1 MGDASPSRPPLLINL
16 DETAIVRHV
25 SGIRGTVVKPTAKVR
40 VAIDRASLSERR
52 TYISLLACVTD
63 DETVQGLL
71 PQVLLGNYHVFTLQ
85 VLRSLSG
92 QTGSV
97 TLWRQPS
104 AWNCH
109 ATMRKWLTLLT
120 KALGPL
126 VRARTVIVVLDVH
139 PSHIHASIFQ
149 HARNCGVRFVYIPAK
164 LTWLLQPCDTHVFAP
179 FKRALQKAWLEEKS
193 KAAGGKISLET
204 WLKVVCATVGNTI
217 IGTAWRKAFLAD
229 GLLARQTGMSSR
241 VAQALGF
248 DGSVDLS
255 KTLPTEEQASCIF
268 PARVKMDMLGYL
280 TWTSKAER
288 KKREAEENAVAE
300 ASASVSLTQPSGPM
314 YKGRVVRTLD

>member
-1 MGDASPSRPPLLINL
+1 M
-16 DETAIVRHV
+16 
-25 SGIRGTVVKPTAKVR
+25 KPGAKVR
-40 VAIDRASLSERR
+40 AAIDRAPLSERR

-63 DETVQGLL
+63 DERVQSLL
-71 PQVLLGNYHVFTLQ
+71 PQVLLGNHHVFTLQ
-85 VLRSLSG
+85 VLHALSG

-97 TLWRQPS
+97 ILWRQQS

-109 ATMRKWLTLLT
+109 ATMRKWLTLLA

-193 KAAGGKISLET
+193 KAASGKISLET
-204 WLKVVCATVGNTI
+204 WLKIVCVTVENKI
-217 IGTAWRKAFLAD
+217 IGATWRKAFLAD
-229 GLLARQTGMSSR
+229 GLLARQAGMSPR

-248 DGSVDLS
+248 DGGVDLS
-255 KTLPTEEQASCIF
+255 TALPTEEQASCIF
-268 PARVKMDMLGYL
+268 PARMKVDIPGYL
-280 TWTSKAER
+280 TWATKAER
-288 KKREAEENAVAE
+288 KKREGDGDAVAK
-300 ASASVSLTQPSGPM
+300 ASAWVSLTPPSGPM